1 VFLFLKLGNV
11 RWASLLPRDP
21 RSFAKP
27 GIDPQEASA
36 AAAAA
41 TVLKGPEST
50 TFRNKFEVKSELPPL
65 ENVSK
70 TGSAFPPAV
79 H

>member
-27 GIDPQEASA
+27 GVDPQEATA

-41 TVLKGPEST
+41 TILHGPEST
-50 TFRNKFEVKSELPPL
+50 TFQNKFEIKSELPPL
-65 ENVSK
+65 ANVSK
-70 TGSAFPPAV
+70 HLPLGCDVLT
-79 H
+79 